1 MPPSPGTLRRW
12 ANTGIISH
20 PIMLYRLIALCAV
33 AGLVMAAAGCQRDN
47 PATAAQPARPAP
59 AAAPRVVR
67 VVPAARETVPRTVE
81 STGTLAADEQVV
93 LGTKVPGRLSEIE
106 VDLGSRVRKGQTVAR
121 IDPSD
126 YRHRL
131 DQAEAALQQARA
143 RLGLSPTGTD
153 DRIDPE
159 QSAVVR
165 QARAVLDEAKLT
177 LERMSRLW
185 DQQLIARSQL
195 DSAQFNLQSAEGR
208 FQDALEEVRNRQA
221 ILVQRRS
228 EVDLA
233 RQQLADTA
241 IVSPIEAAVS
251 QRQAS
256 AGEYLPAGAP
266 VATLV
271 RTHPLRLRLSVPE
284 REAATV
290 RVGQPVRVKMEGD
303 PTAYRGTVVR
313 LAPQISEANRT
324 LLIEAEVPNDAGRL
338 RPGAF
343 ARAEVVTQADQT
355 IVTVPA
361 SAVLVFA
368 GVEKVMSV
376 KDGKSVEIRVETGRR
391 QGDRVEVT
399 AGLAAGVPVVAQPGN
414 LTGGQTVTVEK

>member
-1 MPPSPGTLRRW
+1 
-12 ANTGIISH
+12 
-20 PIMLYRLIALCAV
+20 MLYRVIALGAV
-33 AGLVMAAAGCQRDN
+33 AVAVMASAGCQRDN
-47 PATAAQPARPAP
+47 PATAAQPAKP
-59 AAAPRVVR
+59 AAPVAPRVVR
-67 VVPAARETVPRTVE
+67 LVPAARELVPRTVE
-81 STGTLAADEQVV
+81 ATGTLAADEQVV
-93 LGTKVPGRLSEIE
+93 LGTKVPGRLREIE
-106 VDLGSRVRKGQTVAR
+106 VDLGSRVRKGQPVGR

-126 YRHRL
+126 YQHRL

-143 RLGLSPTGTD
+143 RLGLSPSGTD

-159 QSAVVR
+159 QTAVVR

-177 LERMSRLW
+177 LERMQRLW

-195 DSAQFNLQSAEGR
+195 DSAQFSLQSAEGR

-233 RQQLADTA
+233 RQQLTDTTIA
-241 IVSPIEAAVS
+241 SPIEAAVS

-266 VATLV
+266 VVTLV

-284 REAATV
+284 REAVTVKTGQTV
-290 RVGQPVRVKMEGD
+290 RVSIEGD
-303 PTAYRGTVVR
+303 PTNYQGVVVR
-313 LAPQISEANRT
+313 LSPQISEANRT
-324 LLIEAEVPNDAGRL
+324 LLVEAEVPNEAGRL

-343 ARAEVVTQADQT
+343 ARAEVVTQADQA

-368 GVEKVMSV
+368 GVEKVMGV
-376 KDGKSVEIRVETGRR
+376 KDGKSVEIRVQTGRR
-391 QGDRVEVT
+391 QGDRVEVIS
-399 AGLAAGVPVVAQPGN
+399 GLAAGEPVVVQPGN
-414 LTGGQTVTVEK
+414 LTGGQAVVADK